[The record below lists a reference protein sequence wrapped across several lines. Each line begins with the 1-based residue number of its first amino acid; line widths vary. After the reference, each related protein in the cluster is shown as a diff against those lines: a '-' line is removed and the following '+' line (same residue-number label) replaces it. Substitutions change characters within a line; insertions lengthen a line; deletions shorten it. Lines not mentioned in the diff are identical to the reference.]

1 MNPNSQ
7 TQPDADRTE
16 TARRRYNRVART
28 YDLEQGLLEKVGL
41 GRLRRTLWSWLGPGS
56 PLEVG
61 VGTGASFRDYPRDR
75 KLTAIDL
82 SEEML
87 RRAEKRADREG
98 VDVDLRVMDAQ
109 RMDFPD
115 ASFDSA
121 VSCCVFCSVP
131 DPLLGLSEVRRV
143 LRPGGQALFLEHVRS
158 ENAVFGRLMDLVNP
172 MTVRM
177 SGANINRRTVE
188 NIRLAGF
195 EVVREEKH
203 MFGLVR
209 LVEARRPG
217 ASIEE

>member
-1 MNPNSQ
+1 MSTNSQ
-7 TQPDADRTE
+7 TLPDADRTE
-16 TARRRYNRVART
+16 TTRRRYNRVAKT
-28 YDLEQGLLEKVGL
+28 YDFEQRLLDLVAFR
-41 GRLRRTLWSWLGPGS
+41 RLRHKLWSCLGPGS
-56 PLEVG
+56 ALEVG
-61 VGTGASFRDYPRDR
+61 VGTGASFRCYPRDR
-75 KLTAIDL
+75 KVTAIDL

-87 RRAEKRADREG
+87 RRATRRAQREG

-109 RMDFPD
+109 HLDFPD
-115 ASFDSA
+115 ASFGSV

-158 ENAVFGRLMDLVNP
+158 ENPVLGRVMDLVNP
-172 MTVRM
+172 ITVRM

-195 EVVREEKH
+195 KVVREEKH

-209 LVEARRPG
+209 LVEARRPE
-217 ASIEE
+217 AL

>member
-1 MNPNSQ
+1 MSTNARIA
-7 TQPDADRTE
+7 PDADRTE
-16 TARRRYNRVART
+16 TTRRRYNRVAKT
-28 YDLEQGLLEKVGL
+28 YDLEQRLLDLVAFR
-41 GRLRRTLWSWLGPGS
+41 RLRHKLWSGLGPGKV
-56 PLEVG
+56 LEVG
-61 VGTGASFRDYPRDR
+61 VGTGASFREYPRDR
-75 KLTAIDL
+75 KVIAIDL

-87 RRAEKRADREG
+87 RRATRRAQREG

-109 RMDFPD
+109 HLDFPD
-115 ASFDSA
+115 ASFDSV

-195 EVVREEKH
+195 EVVREAKH

-209 LVEARRPG
+209 LVEARRPEV
-217 ASIEE
+217 S

>member
-1 MNPNSQ
+1 MSTNSQ
-7 TQPDADRTE
+7 TLPDVNRTE
-16 TARRRYNRVART
+16 TTRRRYNRVAKT
-28 YDLEQGLLEKVGL
+28 YDLEQRLLDLVAFR
-41 GRLRRTLWSWLGPGS
+41 RLRHKLWSGLGPGKV
-56 PLEVG
+56 LEVG
-61 VGTGASFRDYPRDR
+61 VGTGASFREYPRDR
-75 KLTAIDL
+75 KVIAIDL

-87 RRAEKRADREG
+87 RRATRRAQREG

-109 RMDFPD
+109 HLDFPD
-115 ASFDSA
+115 ASFDSV

-195 EVVREEKH
+195 EVVREAKH

-209 LVEARRPG
+209 LVEARRPEV
-217 ASIEE
+217 S